1 MTIGFHALTRWLAAS
16 IVAALLVT
24 SSRAADFY
32 LGTFDDM
39 PSYNLINSYTDPGR
53 TGWYDFSNL
62 NTVANTST
70 TVGVTSG
77 TQSLAWQ
84 PGAVGFNQGLAYK
97 VQIAPLTVDQR
108 TAIVQAFLANTHF
121 AMNVTWDRNEWVAQH
136 NGDIA
141 TNNFSQIGS
150 LVINYGPGGNFASQG
165 APDVDTGN
173 SNFKGGWD
181 PVNYTDATHTRT
193 IMWDYSEIKPQIQAL
208 VDAGTTNG
216 TNGWLEFIISTNAGD
231 YNYPITYYYDTLRF
245 TTPVAGVQGDFNN
258 NGTVD
263 AADYVLW
270 RNGGPLANEVTDA
283 GIVSAADYN
292 DWRARFGN
300 IAGAGSGLQSGGVPE
315 PASCVLML
323 LAGVLASFRR
333 VQR

>member
-1 MTIGFHALTRWLAAS
+1 MNTRYRVVIRI
-16 IVAALLVT
+16 IVATFIAAMLPA
-24 SSRAADFY
+24 SSRGVDFY

-84 PGAVGFNQGLAYK
+84 PGAVGFNQGLSYK

-121 AMNVTWDRNEWVAQH
+121 AMNVTWDRNEWVTQH

-141 TNNFSQIGS
+141 SNNFSQIGS
-150 LVINYGPGGNFASQG
+150 LVVNYGPGGNFASQG
-165 APDVDTGN
+165 APDIDTGN
-173 SNFKGGWD
+173 PNFKGGWD
-181 PVNYTDATHTRT
+181 PVNYTTPTHTRT
-193 IMWDYSEIKPQIQAL
+193 IMWDYSDIKPQVQAL
-208 VDAGTTNG
+208 VDSGAISG
-216 TNGWLEFIISTNAGD
+216 TNGWLEFIISTNTGD
-231 YNYPITYYYDTLRF
+231 YNYPITYYYDSMRF

-283 GIVSAADYN
+283 
-292 DWRARFGN
+292 
-300 IAGAGSGLQSGGVPE
+300 
-315 PASCVLML
+315 
-323 LAGVLASFRR
+323 
-333 VQR
+333 